1 MNRKRAIFFY
11 ILFDIVAALLVWLL
25 FYIYRRIT
33 NDMVL
38 LGGDM
43 EYYFVPNYSLLPSII
58 SFPVVAL
65 SVHYLTGYYNTKVR
79 HSRLVELFSTFIG
92 TFFISTIIYFGML
105 VDDIVVSYTFYYR
118 SFLILWTMFFA
129 VTYLFRITQTLI
141 VLSRLRKG
149 LIPNNVL
156 IVGTGDTA
164 HKVTGIIHKDSS
176 RNGLKVIG
184 YIAVR
189 DRVVIDEKLLLG
201 RLNDLEQV
209 VKSHIVNEVII
220 AVDNMDNDMIF
231 SIANRLIACGVE
243 VKFAPRLFEVVTGHV
258 SFTNV
263 TAEPLVD
270 ITSSRMPAWQQSIK
284 RVFDITS
291 SAIAML
297 LLSPVYLYVAIKVKL
312 GSEGPIFY
320 KQERIGYE
328 GRPFMIYKFRTMYT
342 DAERQGPQLSQ
353 VGDPRITPF
362 GHIMRK
368 YRLDEL
374 PQFWNIIKGDMSIVG
389 PRPER
394 RYYIE
399 QIERIAPYYCLV
411 YKVKPGLLS
420 WGPIKIGY
428 SDTVEKMVERLRYDI
443 IYMDNM
449 TIQTDIKILF
459 YSIDVILRGKGQ

>member
-1 MNRKRAIFFY
+1 
-11 ILFDIVAALLVWLL
+11 
-25 FYIYRRIT
+25 
-33 NDMVL
+33 
-38 LGGDM
+38 
-43 EYYFVPNYSLLPSII
+43 
-58 SFPVVAL
+58 
-65 SVHYLTGYYNTKVR
+65 
-79 HSRLVELFSTFIG
+79 
-92 TFFISTIIYFGML
+92 
-105 VDDIVVSYTFYYR
+105 
-118 SFLILWTMFFA
+118 
-129 VTYLFRITQTLI
+129 
-141 VLSRLRKG
+141 
-149 LIPNNVL
+149 
-156 IVGTGDTA
+156 
-164 HKVTGIIHKDSS
+164 
-176 RNGLKVIG
+176 
-184 YIAVR
+184 VR

-270 ITSSRMPAWQQSIK
+270 ITSSRMPAWQQSVK

-312 GSEGPIFY
+312 GSKGPIFY

>member
-1 MNRKRAIFFY
+1 MNRKRAIFY
-11 ILFDIVAALLVWLL
+11 ILFDVVAALLVWLL
-25 FYIYRRIT
+25 FYLYRRIT
-33 NDMVL
+33 NDMVI
-38 LGGDM
+38 LGGNV
-43 EYYFVPNYSLLPSII
+43 EYYFVPDYSLLPSII
-58 SFPVVAL
+58 SFPIVAL
-65 SVHYLTGYYNTKVR
+65 FIHYLTGFYNTKVR
-79 HSRLVELFSTFIG
+79 YSRLVELFSTLVG
-92 TFFISTIIYFGML
+92 SFFISTIIYFGML

-118 SFLILWTMFFA
+118 SFLILWAMFFA
-129 VTYLFRITQTLI
+129 VTYLFRVTQTLI
-141 VLSRLRKG
+141 VLSHLRKG

-164 HKVTGIIHKDSS
+164 HKVTDIISNDSS
-176 RNGLKVIG
+176 RTGQKIIG

-189 DRVVIDEKLLLG
+189 DRVVIDENMLLG

-209 VKSHIVNEVII
+209 VQNHIVNEVII
-220 AVDNMDNDMIF
+220 AVDDMDNDMIF
-231 SIANRLIACGVE
+231 SIANRLIVCGVE

-270 ITSSRMPAWQQSIK
+270 ITSSRMPAWQQSVK
-284 RVFDITS
+284 RFFDIAS
-291 SAIAML
+291 SAIAMIIL
-297 LLSPVYLYVAIKVKL
+297 LPVYLYVAVRVKL
-312 GSEGPIFY
+312 GSKGPIFY

-328 GRPFMIYKFRTMYT
+328 GRPFMIYKFRTMYV
-342 DAERQGPQLSQ
+342 DAESKGPQLSQ

-362 GHIMRK
+362 GHVMRK

-411 YKVKPGLLS
+411 YKVRPGLLS

-449 TIQTDIKILF
+449 TIQTDIKILY
-459 YSIDVILRGKGQ
+459 YSIGVILRGKGQ

>member
-1 MNRKRAIFFY
+1 MNRKRVIFY
-11 ILFDIVAALLVWLL
+11 IIFDIVAALLVWLL
-25 FYIYRRIT
+25 FYLYRRIT

-38 LGGDM
+38 FSDKI
-43 EYYFVPNYSLLPSII
+43 EYFFVPNYSLLPSAI
-58 SFPVVAL
+58 SFPFVAL
-65 SVHYLTGYYNTKVR
+65 FIHYLTGFYNTKVR
-79 HSRLVELFSTFIG
+79 RSRLVEFFSTIIG

-105 VDDIVVSYTFYYR
+105 VNDIVVNYTFYYR
-118 SFLILWTMFFA
+118 SFLILWGLFFV
-129 VTYLFRITQTLI
+129 VTYLFRIVQTSV
-141 VLSRLRKG
+141 VLSKLRKG

-156 IVGTGDTA
+156 IIGTGDTA
-164 HKVTGIIHKDSS
+164 KKVTEIISKDSY
-176 RNGLKVIG
+176 RTGQKIIG

-189 DRVVIDEKLLLG
+189 DRVVVDENLLLG
-201 RLNDLEQV
+201 RLNDLEKV
-209 VKSHIVNEVII
+209 VKNHIVNEVII

-231 SIANRLIACGVE
+231 SIANRLIVCGVE
-243 VKFAPRLFEVVTGHV
+243 VKFAPRLFEVVAGHV

-263 TAEPLVD
+263 TSEPLVD
-270 ITSSRMPAWQQSIK
+270 ITSSRMPAWQQSVK
-284 RVFDITS
+284 RIFDVVF
-291 SAIAML
+291 SAVAML
-297 LLSPVYLYVAIKVKL
+297 ILLPIYLYVAVRVKL
-312 GSEGPIFY
+312 GSKGPIFY

-342 DAERQGPQLSQ
+342 DAESQGPQLSQ
-353 VGDPRITPF
+353 VNDPRITPF
-362 GHIMRK
+362 GHVMRK

-394 RYYIE
+394 RYYID
-399 QIERIAPYYCLV
+399 QIEKIAPYYCLV

-449 TIQTDIKILF
+449 TLQTDIKILF
-459 YSIDVILRGKGQ
+459 YSIEVILLGKGQ

>member
-1 MNRKRAIFFY
+1 MNRRRVIFYAIF
-11 ILFDIVAALLVWLL
+11 DVVAALLVWLL
-25 FYIYRRIT
+25 FYFYRRIT

-38 LGGDM
+38 FGDKI
-43 EYYFVPNYSLLPSII
+43 EYFFVPDYSLLPSAI
-58 SFPVVAL
+58 SFPIVAL
-65 SVHYLTGYYNTKVR
+65 FIHYLTGFYNEKVR
-79 HSRLVELFSTFIG
+79 RSRIVELFSTLIG
-92 TFFISTIIYFGML
+92 TFFISTILYFGLL

-118 SFLILWTMFFA
+118 SFLILWGLFFV
-129 VTYLFRITQTLI
+129 VTYLFRIVQTSI
-141 VLSRLRKG
+141 ALSKLRKG
-149 LIPNNVL
+149 LIPNSVL
-156 IVGTGDTA
+156 IIGTGDTA
-164 HKVTGIIHKDSS
+164 KKVTEIIAKDSY
-176 RNGLKVIG
+176 RTGQKIVG

-189 DRVVIDEKLLLG
+189 DRIVVDESMVLG
-201 RLNDLEQV
+201 RLDILENE
-209 VKSHIVNEVII
+209 VKTRKANEVII

-231 SIANRLIACGVE
+231 AIANRLIVCGVE

-263 TAEPLVD
+263 TSEPLVD
-270 ITSSRMPAWQQSIK
+270 ITSSRMPAWQQSVK
-284 RVFDITS
+284 RVFDVGVSFVCMI
-291 SAIAML
+291 IL
-297 LLSPVYLYVAIKVKL
+297 LPVYAYVAVRVKL
-312 GSEGPIFY
+312 GSKGPIFY

-342 DAERQGPQLSQ
+342 DAERMGPQLSQ
-353 VGDPRITPF
+353 VNDPRITPF
-362 GHIMRK
+362 GYVMRK

-374 PQFWNIIKGDMSIVG
+374 PQFWNILRGDMSIVG

-399 QIERIAPYYCLV
+399 QIEKIAPYYCLV

-449 TIQTDIKILF
+449 TLQTDIKILF
-459 YSIDVILRGKGQ
+459 YSIEVIFLGKGQ

>member
-1 MNRKRAIFFY
+1 MNRKRTIFY

-25 FYIYRRIT
+25 FYLYRRIT
-33 NDMVL
+33 NDMVI
-38 LGGDM
+38 LGGNV
-43 EYYFVPNYSLLPSII
+43 EYYFVPDYSLLPSIV
-58 SFPVVAL
+58 SFPIVAL
-65 SVHYLTGYYNTKVR
+65 FIHYLTGFYNAKVR
-79 HSRLVELFSTFIG
+79 YSRLVELFSTLVG
-92 TFFISTIIYFGML
+92 SFFISTIIYFGML
-105 VDDIVVSYTFYYR
+105 VDDVVVSYTFYYR
-118 SFLILWTMFFA
+118 SFLILWAMFFT

-141 VLSRLRKG
+141 LLSQLRKG

-156 IVGTGDTA
+156 IIGTGDTA
-164 HKVTGIIHKDSS
+164 HKVTEIIGNDSS
-176 RNGLKVIG
+176 RTGQKIIG

-189 DRVVIDEKLLLG
+189 DRVVVDKNMLLG

-209 VKSHIVNEVII
+209 VQNHIVNEVII
-220 AVDNMDNDMIF
+220 AVDDMDNDMIF
-231 SIANRLIACGVE
+231 SIANRLIVSGVD

-270 ITSSRMPAWQQSIK
+270 ITSSRMPAWQQSVK
-284 RVFDITS
+284 RFFDIAS
-291 SAIAML
+291 SAIAMIIL
-297 LLSPVYLYVAIKVKL
+297 LPVYLYVAVRVKL
-312 GSEGPIFY
+312 GSKGPIFY

-328 GRPFMIYKFRTMYT
+328 GRPFMIYKFRTMYV
-342 DAERQGPQLSQ
+342 DAESKGPQLSQ

-362 GHIMRK
+362 GHVMRK

-411 YKVKPGLLS
+411 YKVRPGLLS

-428 SDTVEKMVERLRYDI
+428 SDTIEKMVERLRYDI

-449 TIQTDIKILF
+449 TIQTDIKILY
-459 YSIDVILRGKGQ
+459 YSIGVILRGKGQ

>member
-1 MNRKRAIFFY
+1 MNRKRAIFY
-11 ILFDIVAALLVWLL
+11 ILFDVVAALLVWLL
-25 FYIYRRIT
+25 FYLYRRIT
-33 NDMVL
+33 NDMVI
-38 LGGDM
+38 LGGNV
-43 EYYFVPNYSLLPSII
+43 EYYFVPDYSLLPSII

-65 SVHYLTGYYNTKVR
+65 FIHYLTGFYNTKVR
-79 HSRLVELFSTFIG
+79 YSRLVELFSTLVG
-92 TFFISTIIYFGML
+92 SFFISTIIYFGML

-118 SFLILWTMFFA
+118 SFLILWAMFFA
-129 VTYLFRITQTLI
+129 VTYLFRVTQTLI
-141 VLSRLRKG
+141 VLSHLRKG

-164 HKVTGIIHKDSS
+164 YKVTDIISNDSS
-176 RNGLKVIG
+176 RTGQKIIG

-189 DRVVIDEKLLLG
+189 DRVVIDENMLLG

-209 VKSHIVNEVII
+209 VQNHIVNEVII
-220 AVDNMDNDMIF
+220 AVDDMDNDMIF
-231 SIANRLIACGVE
+231 SIANRLIVCGVE

-270 ITSSRMPAWQQSIK
+270 ITSSRMPAWQQSVK
-284 RVFDITS
+284 RFFDIAS
-291 SAIAML
+291 SAIAMIIL
-297 LLSPVYLYVAIKVKL
+297 LPVYLYVAVRVKL
-312 GSEGPIFY
+312 GSKGPIFY

-342 DAERQGPQLSQ
+342 DAESKGPQLSQ

-362 GHIMRK
+362 GHVMRK

-411 YKVKPGLLS
+411 YKVRPGLLS

-449 TIQTDIKILF
+449 TIQTDIKILY
-459 YSIDVILRGKGQ
+459 YSIGVILRGKGQ

>member
-1 MNRKRAIFFY
+1 
-11 ILFDIVAALLVWLL
+11 
-25 FYIYRRIT
+25 
-33 NDMVL
+33 
-38 LGGDM
+38 
-43 EYYFVPNYSLLPSII
+43 
-58 SFPVVAL
+58 
-65 SVHYLTGYYNTKVR
+65 
-79 HSRLVELFSTFIG
+79 
-92 TFFISTIIYFGML
+92 ML
-105 VDDIVVSYTFYYR
+105 VDDVVVSYTFYYR
-118 SFLILWTMFFA
+118 SFLILWAMFFT

-141 VLSRLRKG
+141 LLSQLRKG

-156 IVGTGDTA
+156 IIGTGDTA
-164 HKVTGIIHKDSS
+164 HKVTEIIGNDSS
-176 RNGLKVIG
+176 RTGQKIIG

-189 DRVVIDEKLLLG
+189 DRVVVDENMLLG

-209 VKSHIVNEVII
+209 VQNHIVNEVII
-220 AVDNMDNDMIF
+220 AVDDMDNDMIF
-231 SIANRLIACGVE
+231 SIANRLIVSGVD

-270 ITSSRMPAWQQSIK
+270 ITSSRMPAWQQSVK
-284 RVFDITS
+284 RFFDIAS
-291 SAIAML
+291 SAIAMIIL
-297 LLSPVYLYVAIKVKL
+297 LPVYLYVAVRVKL
-312 GSEGPIFY
+312 GSKGPIFY

-328 GRPFMIYKFRTMYT
+328 GRPFMIYKFRTMYV
-342 DAERQGPQLSQ
+342 DAESKGPQLSQ

-362 GHIMRK
+362 GHVMRK

-411 YKVKPGLLS
+411 YKVRPGLLS

-428 SDTVEKMVERLRYDI
+428 SDTIEKMVERLRYDI

-449 TIQTDIKILF
+449 TIQTDIKILY
-459 YSIDVILRGKGQ
+459 YSIGVILRGKGQ

>member
-1 MNRKRAIFFY
+1 
-11 ILFDIVAALLVWLL
+11 
-25 FYIYRRIT
+25 
-33 NDMVL
+33 
-38 LGGDM
+38 
-43 EYYFVPNYSLLPSII
+43 
-58 SFPVVAL
+58 
-65 SVHYLTGYYNTKVR
+65 
-79 HSRLVELFSTFIG
+79 
-92 TFFISTIIYFGML
+92 ML
-105 VDDIVVSYTFYYR
+105 VDDTVVSYTFYYR
-118 SFLILWTMFFA
+118 SVFILWVMFFV
-129 VTYLFRITQTLI
+129 VTYFFRIIQTLI

-164 HKVTGIIHKDSS
+164 HKVTDIICKNSA
-176 RNGLKVIG
+176 RTGQKIIG

-189 DRVVIDEKLLLG
+189 DRIIVDEKLLLG
-201 RLNDLEQV
+201 RLNDLEKV

-231 SIANRLIACGVE
+231 SIANRLIVCGVE

-258 SFTNV
+258 SLTDV
-263 TAEPLVD
+263 ESEPLVD

-297 LLSPVYLYVAIKVKL
+297 LLLPIYLYVAIRVKL
-312 GSEGPIFY
+312 GSKGPIFY

-342 DAERQGPQLSQ
+342 DAESQGPQLSQ
-353 VGDPRITPF
+353 VNDPRITPF
-362 GHIMRK
+362 GHVMRK

-394 RYYIE
+394 RYYID
-399 QIERIAPYYCLV
+399 QIEKMAPYYCLV

-449 TIQTDIKILF
+449 TLQTDIKILF
-459 YSIDVILRGKGQ
+459 YSIEVIVLGKGQ

>member
-1 MNRKRAIFFY
+1 MNRKRAIFY
-11 ILFDIVAALLVWLL
+11 ILFDVVAALLVWLL
-25 FYIYRRIT
+25 FYLYRRIT
-33 NDMVL
+33 NDMVI
-38 LGGDM
+38 LGGNV
-43 EYYFVPNYSLLPSII
+43 EYYFVPDYSLLPSII

-65 SVHYLTGYYNTKVR
+65 FIHYLTGFYNTKVR
-79 HSRLVELFSTFIG
+79 YSRLVELFSTLVG
-92 TFFISTIIYFGML
+92 SFFISTIIYFGML

-118 SFLILWTMFFA
+118 SFLILWAMFFA
-129 VTYLFRITQTLI
+129 VTYLFRVTQTLI
-141 VLSRLRKG
+141 VLSHLRKG

-164 HKVTGIIHKDSS
+164 HKVTDIISNDSS
-176 RNGLKVIG
+176 RTGQKIIG

-189 DRVVIDEKLLLG
+189 DRVVIDENMLLG

-209 VKSHIVNEVII
+209 VQNHIVNEVII
-220 AVDNMDNDMIF
+220 AVDDMDNDMIF
-231 SIANRLIACGVE
+231 SIANRLIVCGVE

-270 ITSSRMPAWQQSIK
+270 ITSSRMPAWQQSVK
-284 RVFDITS
+284 RFFDIAS
-291 SAIAML
+291 SAIAMIIL
-297 LLSPVYLYVAIKVKL
+297 LPVYLYVAVRVKL
-312 GSEGPIFY
+312 GSKGPIFY

-342 DAERQGPQLSQ
+342 DAESKGPQLSQ

-362 GHIMRK
+362 GYVMRK

-411 YKVKPGLLS
+411 YKVRPGLLS

-449 TIQTDIKILF
+449 TIQTDIKILY
-459 YSIDVILRGKGQ
+459 YSIGVILRGKGQ

>member
-1 MNRKRAIFFY
+1 MNRKRAIFY
-11 ILFDIVAALLVWLL
+11 ILFDVVAALLVWLL
-25 FYIYRRIT
+25 FYLYRRIT
-33 NDMVL
+33 NDMVI
-38 LGGDM
+38 LGGNV
-43 EYYFVPNYSLLPSII
+43 EYYFVPDYSLLPSII

-65 SVHYLTGYYNTKVR
+65 FIHYLTGFYNTKVR
-79 HSRLVELFSTFIG
+79 YSRLVELFSTLVG
-92 TFFISTIIYFGML
+92 SFFISTIIYFGML

-118 SFLILWTMFFA
+118 SFLILWAMFFA
-129 VTYLFRITQTLI
+129 VTYLFRVTQTLI
-141 VLSRLRKG
+141 VLSHLRKG

-164 HKVTGIIHKDSS
+164 HKVTDIISNDSS
-176 RNGLKVIG
+176 RTGQKIIG

-189 DRVVIDEKLLLG
+189 DRVVIDKNMLLG

-209 VKSHIVNEVII
+209 VQNHIVNEVII
-220 AVDNMDNDMIF
+220 AVDDMDNDMIF
-231 SIANRLIACGVE
+231 SIANRLIVCGVE

-270 ITSSRMPAWQQSIK
+270 ITSSRMPAWQQSVK
-284 RVFDITS
+284 RFFDIAS
-291 SAIAML
+291 SAIAMIIL
-297 LLSPVYLYVAIKVKL
+297 LPVYLYVAVRVKL
-312 GSEGPIFY
+312 GSKGPIFY

-342 DAERQGPQLSQ
+342 DAESKGPQLSQ

-362 GHIMRK
+362 GHVMRK

-411 YKVKPGLLS
+411 YKVRPGLLS

-449 TIQTDIKILF
+449 TIQTDIKILY
-459 YSIDVILRGKGQ
+459 YSIGVILRGKGQ

>member
-1 MNRKRAIFFY
+1 MNRKRAIFY
-11 ILFDIVAALLVWLL
+11 ILFDVVAALLVWLL
-25 FYIYRRIT
+25 FYLYRRIT
-33 NDMVL
+33 NDMVI
-38 LGGDM
+38 LGGNV
-43 EYYFVPNYSLLPSII
+43 EYYFVPDYSLLRSII

-65 SVHYLTGYYNTKVR
+65 FIHYLTGFYNTKVR
-79 HSRLVELFSTFIG
+79 YSRLVELFSTLVG
-92 TFFISTIIYFGML
+92 SFFISTIIYFGML

-118 SFLILWTMFFA
+118 SFLILWAMFFA
-129 VTYLFRITQTLI
+129 VTYLFRVTQTLI
-141 VLSRLRKG
+141 VLSHLRKG

-164 HKVTGIIHKDSS
+164 HKVTDIISNDSS
-176 RNGLKVIG
+176 RTGQKIIG

-189 DRVVIDEKLLLG
+189 DRVVIDKNMLLG

-209 VKSHIVNEVII
+209 VQNHIVNEVII
-220 AVDNMDNDMIF
+220 AVDDMDNDMIF
-231 SIANRLIACGVE
+231 SIANRLIVCGVE

-270 ITSSRMPAWQQSIK
+270 ITSSRMPAWQQSVK
-284 RVFDITS
+284 RFFDIAS
-291 SAIAML
+291 SAIAMIIL
-297 LLSPVYLYVAIKVKL
+297 LPVYLYVAVRVKL
-312 GSEGPIFY
+312 GSKGPIFY

-342 DAERQGPQLSQ
+342 DAESKGPQLSQ

-362 GHIMRK
+362 GHVMRK

-411 YKVKPGLLS
+411 YKVRPGLLS

-449 TIQTDIKILF
+449 TIQTDIKILY
-459 YSIDVILRGKGQ
+459 YSIGVILRGKGQ

>member
-1 MNRKRAIFFY
+1 MNKKRVIFY

-25 FYIYRRIT
+25 FYLYRRIT

-38 LGGDM
+38 FGDKI
-43 EYYFVPNYSLLPSII
+43 EYFFVPDYSLLPSAI
-58 SFPVVAL
+58 SFPIVAL
-65 SVHYLTGYYNTKVR
+65 FIHYLTGFYNEKVR
-79 HSRLVELFSTFIG
+79 RSRLIELFSTFIG
-92 TFFISTIIYFGML
+92 TFFISTIIYFGLL

-118 SFLILWTMFFA
+118 SFLILWGLFFV
-129 VTYLFRITQTLI
+129 VTYLFRITQTTI
-141 VLSRLRKG
+141 VLSKLRKG
-149 LIPNNVL
+149 LIPDNVL

-164 HKVTGIIHKDSS
+164 QKVTEIIGKDSL
-176 RNGLKVIG
+176 RTGQKIIG

-189 DRVVIDEKLLLG
+189 DRVVVEEKLLLG

-209 VKSHIVNEVII
+209 VYGHVVNEVII
-220 AVDNMDNDMIF
+220 AVDDMDNDMIF
-231 SIANRLIACGVE
+231 SIANRLIVCGVE

-263 TAEPLVD
+263 TSEPLVD
-270 ITSSRMPAWQQSIK
+270 ITSSRMPAWQQSVK
-284 RVFDITS
+284 RVFDIVVS
-291 SAIAML
+291 VVGML
-297 LLSPVYLYVAIKVKL
+297 ILSPVYLYVAIRVKL
-312 GSEGPIFY
+312 GSKGSIFY

-328 GRPFMIYKFRTMYT
+328 GSPFMIYKFRTMYI
-342 DAERQGPQLSQ
+342 DAERMGPQLSQ
-353 VGDPRITPF
+353 VNDPRITPF
-362 GHIMRK
+362 GHVMRK

-374 PQFWNIIKGDMSIVG
+374 PQFWNILRGDMSIVG

-399 QIERIAPYYCLV
+399 QIEKIAPYYCLV

-449 TIQTDIKILF
+449 TLQTDIKILF
-459 YSIDVILRGKGQ
+459 YSVGVILKGKGQ

>member
-1 MNRKRAIFFY
+1 MNRKHAIFY
-11 ILFDIVAALLVWLL
+11 IILDIVAALLVWLL
-25 FYIYRRIT
+25 FYLYRRIT
-33 NDMVL
+33 NDMVI
-38 LGGDM
+38 LGGNV

-58 SFPVVAL
+58 SFPIVAL
-65 SVHYLTGYYNTKVR
+65 FIHYLTGFYNTKVR
-79 HSRLVELFSTFIG
+79 YSRLVELFSTLVG
-92 TFFISTIIYFGML
+92 SFFISTIIYFGML

-118 SFLILWTMFFA
+118 SFLILWATFFV
-129 VTYLFRITQTLI
+129 VTYIFRVTQTLI
-141 VLSRLRKG
+141 VLSHLRKG

-156 IVGTGDTA
+156 IIGTGDTA
-164 HKVTGIIHKDSS
+164 HKVTEIISNDSS
-176 RNGLKVIG
+176 RTGQKIIG

-189 DRVVIDEKLLLG
+189 DRVVVEENMLLG
-201 RLNDLEQV
+201 RLKDLEQV
-209 VKSHIVNEVII
+209 VQNHIVNEVII

-231 SIANRLIACGVE
+231 SIANRLIMCGVE

-270 ITSSRMPAWQQSIK
+270 ITSSRMPAWQQSVK
-284 RVFDITS
+284 RFFDITL
-291 SAIAML
+291 SAIAMIIL
-297 LLSPVYLYVAIKVKL
+297 LPVYLYVAVRVKL
-312 GSEGPIFY
+312 GSKGPVFY

-328 GRPFMIYKFRTMYT
+328 GRPFMIYKFRTMYI
-342 DAERQGPQLSQ
+342 DAESKGPQLSQ

-411 YKVKPGLLS
+411 YKVRPGLLS

-449 TIQTDIKILF
+449 TIQTDIKILY
-459 YSIDVILRGKGQ
+459 YSIGVILRGKGQ

>member
-1 MNRKRAIFFY
+1 MNRKRAIFY
-11 ILFDIVAALLVWLL
+11 ILFDVVAALLVWLL
-25 FYIYRRIT
+25 FYLYRRIT
-33 NDMVL
+33 NDMVI
-38 LGGDM
+38 LGGNV
-43 EYYFVPNYSLLPSII
+43 EYYFVPDYSLLPSII

-65 SVHYLTGYYNTKVR
+65 FIHYLTGFYNTKVR
-79 HSRLVELFSTFIG
+79 YSRLVELFSTLVG
-92 TFFISTIIYFGML
+92 SFFISTIIYFGML

-118 SFLILWTMFFA
+118 SFLILWAMFFA
-129 VTYLFRITQTLI
+129 VTYLFRVTQTLI
-141 VLSRLRKG
+141 VLSHLRKG

-164 HKVTGIIHKDSS
+164 HKVTDIISNDSS
-176 RNGLKVIG
+176 RTGQKIIG

-189 DRVVIDEKLLLG
+189 DRVVIDENMLLG
-201 RLNDLEQV
+201 RLNNLEQV
-209 VKSHIVNEVII
+209 VQNHIVNEVII
-220 AVDNMDNDMIF
+220 AVDDMDNDMIF
-231 SIANRLIACGVE
+231 SIANRLIVCGVE

-270 ITSSRMPAWQQSIK
+270 ITSSRMPAWQQSVK
-284 RVFDITS
+284 RFFDIAS
-291 SAIAML
+291 SAIAMIIL
-297 LLSPVYLYVAIKVKL
+297 LPVYLYVAVRVKL
-312 GSEGPIFY
+312 GSKGPIFY

-342 DAERQGPQLSQ
+342 DAESKGPQLSQ

-362 GHIMRK
+362 GHVMRK

-411 YKVKPGLLS
+411 YKVRPGLLS

-449 TIQTDIKILF
+449 TIQTDIKILY
-459 YSIDVILRGKGQ
+459 YSIGVILRGKGQ

>member
-1 MNRKRAIFFY
+1 MNRKRAIFY
-11 ILFDIVAALLVWLL
+11 ILFDVVAALLVWLL
-25 FYIYRRIT
+25 FYLYRRIT
-33 NDMVL
+33 NDMVI
-38 LGGDM
+38 LGGNV
-43 EYYFVPNYSLLPSII
+43 EYYFVPDYSLLPSII

-65 SVHYLTGYYNTKVR
+65 FIHYLTGFYNTKVR
-79 HSRLVELFSTFIG
+79 YSRLVELFSTLVG
-92 TFFISTIIYFGML
+92 SFFISTIIYFGML

-118 SFLILWTMFFA
+118 SFLILWAMFFA
-129 VTYLFRITQTLI
+129 ITYLFRVTQTLI
-141 VLSRLRKG
+141 VLSHLRKG

-164 HKVTGIIHKDSS
+164 HKVTDIISNDSS
-176 RNGLKVIG
+176 RTGQKIIG

-189 DRVVIDEKLLLG
+189 DRVVIVENMLLG

-209 VKSHIVNEVII
+209 VQNHIVNEVII
-220 AVDNMDNDMIF
+220 AVDDMDNDMIF
-231 SIANRLIACGVE
+231 SIANRLIVCGVE

-270 ITSSRMPAWQQSIK
+270 ITSSRMPAWQQSVK
-284 RVFDITS
+284 RFFDIAS
-291 SAIAML
+291 SAIAMIIL
-297 LLSPVYLYVAIKVKL
+297 LPVYLYVAVRVKL
-312 GSEGPIFY
+312 GSKGPIFY

-342 DAERQGPQLSQ
+342 DAESKGPQLSQ

-362 GHIMRK
+362 GHVMRK

-411 YKVKPGLLS
+411 YKVRPGLLS

-449 TIQTDIKILF
+449 TIQTDIKILY
-459 YSIDVILRGKGQ
+459 YSIGVILRGKGQ

>member
-1 MNRKRAIFFY
+1 MNRKRALYY
-11 ILFDIVAALLVWLL
+11 IVFDMVAALLVWLL
-25 FYIYRRIT
+25 FYLYRRVT

-38 LGGDM
+38 LGGVD
-43 EYYFVPNYSLLPSII
+43 YYFVPNYDLLPSIV

-65 SVHYLTGYYNTKVR
+65 MVHYLTGCYNTKVR
-79 HSRLVELFSTFIG
+79 HSRLVELFATFVG
-92 TFFISTIIYFGML
+92 TFFISLIIYFGML
-105 VDDIVVSYTFYYR
+105 VDDEVVSYTFYYR
-118 SFLILWTMFFA
+118 SFLILWTMFFM
-129 VTYLFRITQTLI
+129 VTYLFRIVQTSL

-149 LIPNNVL
+149 LIKNDVL

-164 HKVTGIIHKDSS
+164 SKVTDIIQNNSQ
-176 RNGLKVIG
+176 RTGQKVAG

-189 DRVVIDEKLLLG
+189 DRIVVDEAMVLG
-201 RLNDLEQV
+201 RLADLEDV
-209 VKSHIVNEVII
+209 VCGTMVNEVII

-231 SIANRLIACGVE
+231 SIANRLIVCGVD

-258 SFTNV
+258 SLV
-263 TAEPLVD
+263 DVESEPLVD
-270 ITSSRMPAWQQSIK
+270 ISRSHMPAWQQSVK
-284 RVFDITS
+284 RVFDVAVS
-291 SAIAML
+291 SVAML
-297 LLSPVYLYVAIKVKL
+297 ILAPVYAYVAVRVKL
-312 GSEGPIFY
+312 GSKGPIIY

-328 GRPFMIYKFRTMYT
+328 GRSFMIYKFRTMYV

-353 VGDPRITPF
+353 VNDPRITPF

-399 QIERIAPYYCLV
+399 QIEKIAPYYCLV

-428 SDTVEKMVERLRYDI
+428 SDTVEKMVDRLRYDI

-459 YSIDVILRGKGQ
+459 YSVGVILKGKGQ

>member
-1 MNRKRAIFFY
+1 MNKKRVIFY

-25 FYIYRRIT
+25 FYLYRRIT

-38 LGGDM
+38 FGDKI
-43 EYYFVPNYSLLPSII
+43 EYFFVPDYSLLPSAI
-58 SFPVVAL
+58 SFPIVAL
-65 SVHYLTGYYNTKVR
+65 FIHYLTGFYNEKVR
-79 HSRLVELFSTFIG
+79 RSRLIELFSTFIG
-92 TFFISTIIYFGML
+92 TFFISTIIYFGLL

-118 SFLILWTMFFA
+118 SFLILWGLFFV
-129 VTYLFRITQTLI
+129 VTYLFRITQTTI
-141 VLSRLRKG
+141 VLSKLRKG
-149 LIPNNVL
+149 LIPDNVL

-164 HKVTGIIHKDSS
+164 QKVTEIIGKDSL
-176 RNGLKVIG
+176 RTGQKIIG

-189 DRVVIDEKLLLG
+189 DRVVVEEKLLLG

-209 VKSHIVNEVII
+209 VYGHVVNEVII
-220 AVDNMDNDMIF
+220 AVDDMDNDMIF
-231 SIANRLIACGVE
+231 SIANRLIVCGVE

-263 TAEPLVD
+263 TSEPLVD
-270 ITSSRMPAWQQSIK
+270 ITSSRMPAWQQSVK
-284 RVFDITS
+284 RVFDIVVS
-291 SAIAML
+291 VVGML
-297 LLSPVYLYVAIKVKL
+297 ILSPVYLYVAIRVKL
-312 GSEGPIFY
+312 GSKGPIFY

-328 GRPFMIYKFRTMYT
+328 GSPFMIYKFRTMYI
-342 DAERQGPQLSQ
+342 DAERMGPQLSQ
-353 VGDPRITPF
+353 VNDPRITPF
-362 GHIMRK
+362 GHVMRK

-374 PQFWNIIKGDMSIVG
+374 PQFWNILRGDMSIVG
-389 PRPER
+389 PRTER

-399 QIERIAPYYCLV
+399 QIEKIAPYYCLV

-449 TIQTDIKILF
+449 TLQTDIKILV
-459 YSIDVILRGKGQ
+459 YSVGVILKGKGQ

>member
-1 MNRKRAIFFY
+1 MNRKRAIFY
-11 ILFDIVAALLVWLL
+11 ILFDVVAALLVWLL
-25 FYIYRRIT
+25 FYLYRRIT
-33 NDMVL
+33 NDMVI
-38 LGGDM
+38 LGGNV
-43 EYYFVPNYSLLPSII
+43 EYYFVPDYSLLPSII

-65 SVHYLTGYYNTKVR
+65 FIHYLTGFYNTKVR
-79 HSRLVELFSTFIG
+79 YSRLVELFSTLVG
-92 TFFISTIIYFGML
+92 SFFISTIIYFGML

-118 SFLILWTMFFA
+118 SFLILWAMFFA
-129 VTYLFRITQTLI
+129 VTYLFRVTQTLI
-141 VLSRLRKG
+141 VLSHLRKG

-164 HKVTGIIHKDSS
+164 HKVTDIISNDSS
-176 RNGLKVIG
+176 RTGQKIIG

-189 DRVVIDEKLLLG
+189 DRVVIVENMLLG

-209 VKSHIVNEVII
+209 VQNHIVNEVII
-220 AVDNMDNDMIF
+220 AVDDMDNDMIF
-231 SIANRLIACGVE
+231 SIANRLIVCGVE

-270 ITSSRMPAWQQSIK
+270 ITSSRMPAWQQSVK
-284 RVFDITS
+284 RFFDIAS
-291 SAIAML
+291 SAIAMIIL
-297 LLSPVYLYVAIKVKL
+297 LPVYLYVAVRVKL
-312 GSEGPIFY
+312 GSKGPIFY

-342 DAERQGPQLSQ
+342 DAESKGPQLSQ

-362 GHIMRK
+362 GHVMRK

-411 YKVKPGLLS
+411 YKVRPGLLS

-449 TIQTDIKILF
+449 TIQTDIKILY
-459 YSIDVILRGKGQ
+459 YSIGVILRGKGQ

>member
-1 MNRKRAIFFY
+1 MNRKRAIFY
-11 ILFDIVAALLVWLL
+11 ILFDVVAALLVWLL
-25 FYIYRRIT
+25 FYLYRRIT
-33 NDMVL
+33 NDMVI
-38 LGGDM
+38 LGGNV
-43 EYYFVPNYSLLPSII
+43 EYYFVPDYSLLPSII

-65 SVHYLTGYYNTKVR
+65 FIHYLTGFYNTKVR
-79 HSRLVELFSTFIG
+79 YSRLVELFSTLVG
-92 TFFISTIIYFGML
+92 SFFISTIIYFGML

-118 SFLILWTMFFA
+118 SFLILWAMFFA
-129 VTYLFRITQTLI
+129 VTYLFRVTQTLI
-141 VLSRLRKG
+141 VLSHLRKG

-164 HKVTGIIHKDSS
+164 QKVTDIISNDSS
-176 RNGLKVIG
+176 RTGQKIIG

-189 DRVVIDEKLLLG
+189 DRVVIDENMLLG

-209 VKSHIVNEVII
+209 VQNHIVNEVII
-220 AVDNMDNDMIF
+220 AVDDMDNDMIF
-231 SIANRLIACGVE
+231 SIANRLIVCGVE

-270 ITSSRMPAWQQSIK
+270 ITSSRMPAWQQSVK
-284 RVFDITS
+284 RFFDIAS
-291 SAIAML
+291 SAIAMIIL
-297 LLSPVYLYVAIKVKL
+297 LPVYLYVAVRVKL
-312 GSEGPIFY
+312 GSKGPIFY

-342 DAERQGPQLSQ
+342 DAESKGPQLSQ

-362 GHIMRK
+362 GHVMRK

-411 YKVKPGLLS
+411 YKVRPGLLS

-449 TIQTDIKILF
+449 TIQTDIKILY
-459 YSIDVILRGKGQ
+459 YSIGVILRGKGQ

>member
-1 MNRKRAIFFY
+1 MNRKRVIFY
-11 ILFDIVAALLVWLL
+11 IIFDIVAALLVWLL
-25 FYIYRRIT
+25 FYLYRRIT

-38 LGGDM
+38 FSDKI
-43 EYYFVPNYSLLPSII
+43 EYFFVPNYSLLPSAI
-58 SFPVVAL
+58 SFPFVAL
-65 SVHYLTGYYNTKVR
+65 FIHYLTGFYNTKVR
-79 HSRLVELFSTFIG
+79 RSRLVEFFSTIIG

-105 VDDIVVSYTFYYR
+105 VNDIVVNYTFYYR
-118 SFLILWTMFFA
+118 SFLILWGLFFV
-129 VTYLFRITQTLI
+129 VTYLFRIVQTSV
-141 VLSRLRKG
+141 VLSKLRKG

-156 IVGTGDTA
+156 IIGTGDTA
-164 HKVTGIIHKDSS
+164 KKVTEIISKDSY
-176 RNGLKVIG
+176 RTGQKIIG

-189 DRVVIDEKLLLG
+189 DRVVVDENLLLG
-201 RLNDLEQV
+201 RLNDLETV
-209 VKSHIVNEVII
+209 VCSRAVNDVII

-231 SIANRLIACGVE
+231 SIANRLIVCGVE
-243 VKFAPRLFEVVTGHV
+243 VKFAPRLFEVVAGHV

-263 TAEPLVD
+263 TSEPLVD
-270 ITSSRMPAWQQSIK
+270 ITSSRMPAWQQSVK
-284 RVFDITS
+284 RIFDVVF
-291 SAIAML
+291 SAVAML
-297 LLSPVYLYVAIKVKL
+297 ILLPIYLYVAVRVKL
-312 GSEGPIFY
+312 GSKGPIFY

-342 DAERQGPQLSQ
+342 DAESQGPQLSQ
-353 VGDPRITPF
+353 VNDPRITPF
-362 GHIMRK
+362 GHVMRK

-394 RYYIE
+394 RYYID
-399 QIERIAPYYCLV
+399 QIEKIAPYYCLV

-449 TIQTDIKILF
+449 TLQTDIKILF
-459 YSIDVILRGKGQ
+459 YSIEVILLGKGQ

>member
-1 MNRKRAIFFY
+1 MNRRRVIFYAIF
-11 ILFDIVAALLVWLL
+11 DVVAALLVWLL
-25 FYIYRRIT
+25 FYFYRRIT

-38 LGGDM
+38 FGDKI
-43 EYYFVPNYSLLPSII
+43 EYFFVPDYSLLPSAI
-58 SFPVVAL
+58 SFPIVAL
-65 SVHYLTGYYNTKVR
+65 FIHYLTGFYNEKVR
-79 HSRLVELFSTFIG
+79 RSRIVELFSTLIG
-92 TFFISTIIYFGML
+92 TFFISTILYFGLL

-118 SFLILWTMFFA
+118 SFLILWGLFFV
-129 VTYLFRITQTLI
+129 VTYLFRIVQTSI
-141 VLSRLRKG
+141 ALSKLRKG

-156 IVGTGDTA
+156 IIGTGDA
-164 HKVTGIIHKDSS
+164 AKKVTEIIAKDSY
-176 RNGLKVIG
+176 RTGQKIVG

-189 DRVVIDEKLLLG
+189 DRIVVDESMVLG
-201 RLNDLEQV
+201 RLDILENE
-209 VKSHIVNEVII
+209 VKTRKANEVII

-231 SIANRLIACGVE
+231 AIANRLIVCGVE

-263 TAEPLVD
+263 TSEPLVD
-270 ITSSRMPAWQQSIK
+270 ITSSRMPAWQQSVK
-284 RVFDITS
+284 RVFDVGVSFVCMI
-291 SAIAML
+291 IL
-297 LLSPVYLYVAIKVKL
+297 LPVYAYVAVRVKL
-312 GSEGPIFY
+312 GSKGPIFY

-342 DAERQGPQLSQ
+342 DAERMGPQLSQ
-353 VGDPRITPF
+353 VNDPRITPF
-362 GHIMRK
+362 GYVMRK

-374 PQFWNIIKGDMSIVG
+374 PQFWNILRGDMSIVG

-399 QIERIAPYYCLV
+399 QIEKIAPYYCLV

-449 TIQTDIKILF
+449 TLQTDIKILF
-459 YSIDVILRGKGQ
+459 YSIEVIFLGKGQ

>member
-1 MNRKRAIFFY
+1 MNRKRVIFY
-11 ILFDIVAALLVWLL
+11 IIFDIVAALLVWLL
-25 FYIYRRIT
+25 FYLYRRIT

-38 LGGDM
+38 FSDKI
-43 EYYFVPNYSLLPSII
+43 EYFFVPNYSLLPSAI
-58 SFPVVAL
+58 SFPFVAL
-65 SVHYLTGYYNTKVR
+65 FIHYLTGFYNTKVR
-79 HSRLVELFSTFIG
+79 RSRLVEFFSTIIG

-105 VDDIVVSYTFYYR
+105 VNDIVVNYTFYYR
-118 SFLILWTMFFA
+118 SFLILWGLFFV
-129 VTYLFRITQTLI
+129 VTYLFRIVQTSV
-141 VLSRLRKG
+141 VLSKLRKG

-156 IVGTGDTA
+156 IIGTGDTA
-164 HKVTGIIHKDSS
+164 KKVTEIISKDSY
-176 RNGLKVIG
+176 RTGQKIIG

-189 DRVVIDEKLLLG
+189 DRVVVDENLLLG
-201 RLNDLEQV
+201 RLNDLEEV
-209 VKSHIVNEVII
+209 VKNHIVNEVII

-231 SIANRLIACGVE
+231 SIANRLIVCGVE
-243 VKFAPRLFEVVTGHV
+243 VKFAPRLFEVVAGHV

-263 TAEPLVD
+263 TSEPLVD
-270 ITSSRMPAWQQSIK
+270 ITSSRMPAWQQSVK
-284 RVFDITS
+284 RIFDVVFSTV
-291 SAIAML
+291 AML
-297 LLSPVYLYVAIKVKL
+297 ILLPIYLYVAVRVKL
-312 GSEGPIFY
+312 GSKGPIFY

-342 DAERQGPQLSQ
+342 DAESQGPQLSQ
-353 VGDPRITPF
+353 VNDPRITPF
-362 GHIMRK
+362 GHVMRK

-394 RYYIE
+394 RYYID
-399 QIERIAPYYCLV
+399 QIEKIAPYYCLV

-449 TIQTDIKILF
+449 TLQTDIKILF
-459 YSIDVILRGKGQ
+459 YSIEVILLGKGQ

>member
-1 MNRKRAIFFY
+1 MNRKRAIFY

-38 LGGDM
+38 LGGNM

-65 SVHYLTGYYNTKVR
+65 FIHYLTGFYNTKVR
-79 HSRLVELFSTFIG
+79 HSRLVELFSTFVG

-118 SFLILWTMFFA
+118 SFLILWAMFFF

-141 VLSRLRKG
+141 VLSQLRKG

-164 HKVTGIIHKDSS
+164 HKVTEIIDKDSS
-176 RNGLKVIG
+176 RNGQNVIG

-189 DRVVIDEKLLLG
+189 DRVVVDEKLLLG

-270 ITSSRMPAWQQSIK
+270 ITSSRMPAWQQSVK
-284 RVFDITS
+284 RVFDISS

-312 GSEGPIFY
+312 GSKGPIFY

-328 GRPFMIYKFRTMYT
+328 GRPFMIYKFRTMYI
-342 DAERQGPQLSQ
+342 DAESQGPQLSQ

-362 GHIMRK
+362 GRVMRK

-459 YSIDVILRGKGQ
+459 YSVGVILRGKGQ

>member
-1 MNRKRAIFFY
+1 MNRKRAIFY
-11 ILFDIVAALLVWLL
+11 ILFDVVAALLVWLL
-25 FYIYRRIT
+25 FYLYRRIT
-33 NDMVL
+33 NDMVI
-38 LGGDM
+38 LGGNV
-43 EYYFVPNYSLLPSII
+43 EYYFVPDYSLLPSII

-65 SVHYLTGYYNTKVR
+65 FIHYLTGFYNTKVR
-79 HSRLVELFSTFIG
+79 YSRLVELFSTLVG
-92 TFFISTIIYFGML
+92 SFFISTIIYFGML

-118 SFLILWTMFFA
+118 SFLILWAMFFA
-129 VTYLFRITQTLI
+129 VTYLFRVTQTLI
-141 VLSRLRKG
+141 VLSHLRKG

-164 HKVTGIIHKDSS
+164 HKVTDIISNDSS
-176 RNGLKVIG
+176 RTGQKIIG

-189 DRVVIDEKLLLG
+189 DRVVIDENMLLG

-209 VKSHIVNEVII
+209 VQNHIVNEVII
-220 AVDNMDNDMIF
+220 AVDDMDNDMIF
-231 SIANRLIACGVE
+231 SIANRLIVCGIE

-270 ITSSRMPAWQQSIK
+270 ITSSRMPAWQQSVK
-284 RVFDITS
+284 RFFDIAS
-291 SAIAML
+291 SAIAMIIL
-297 LLSPVYLYVAIKVKL
+297 LPVYLYVAVRVKL
-312 GSEGPIFY
+312 GSKGPIFY

-342 DAERQGPQLSQ
+342 DAESKGPQLSQ

-362 GHIMRK
+362 GHVMRK

-411 YKVKPGLLS
+411 YKVRPGLLS

-449 TIQTDIKILF
+449 TIQTDIKILY
-459 YSIDVILRGKGQ
+459 YSIGVILRGKGQ

>member
-1 MNRKRAIFFY
+1 MNRKRAIFY
-11 ILFDIVAALLVWLL
+11 ILFDVVAALLVWLL
-25 FYIYRRIT
+25 FYLYRRIT
-33 NDMVL
+33 NDMII
-38 LGGDM
+38 LGGNV
-43 EYYFVPNYSLLPSII
+43 EYYFVPDYSLLPSII

-65 SVHYLTGYYNTKVR
+65 FIHYLTGFYNTKVR
-79 HSRLVELFSTFIG
+79 YSRLVELFSTLVG
-92 TFFISTIIYFGML
+92 SFFISTIIYFGML

-118 SFLILWTMFFA
+118 SFLILWAMFFA
-129 VTYLFRITQTLI
+129 VTYLFRVTQTLI
-141 VLSRLRKG
+141 VLSHLRKG

-164 HKVTGIIHKDSS
+164 HKVTDIISNDSS
-176 RNGLKVIG
+176 RTGQKIIG

-189 DRVVIDEKLLLG
+189 DRVVIDENMLLG

-209 VKSHIVNEVII
+209 VQNHIVNEVII
-220 AVDNMDNDMIF
+220 AVDDMDNDMIF
-231 SIANRLIACGVE
+231 SIANRLIVCGVE

-270 ITSSRMPAWQQSIK
+270 ITSSRMPAWQQSVK
-284 RVFDITS
+284 RFFDIAS
-291 SAIAML
+291 SAIAMIIL
-297 LLSPVYLYVAIKVKL
+297 LPVYLYVAVRVKL
-312 GSEGPIFY
+312 GSKGPIFY

-342 DAERQGPQLSQ
+342 DAESKGPQLSQ

-362 GHIMRK
+362 GHVMRK

-411 YKVKPGLLS
+411 YKVRPGLLS

-449 TIQTDIKILF
+449 TIQTDIKILY
-459 YSIDVILRGKGQ
+459 YSIGVILRGKGQ